1 MDFSHQ
7 TILTN
12 QYFIYICTM
21 KERKQTLGF
30 FLARATY
37 GMAASLNGLLK
48 NKGVDLTHSQ
58 YEVLRV
64 LYAEDGISQQELAKR
79 VYKDVSA
86 IKRTL
91 DILEGKGLVQRV
103 PVTMRKNSI
112 IITETGKQLI
122 PQVLDYI
129 ERWEHSLLKGVDS
142 EEYEIFKNVLK
153 NIHENLALGLHDSKP
168 I

>member
-58 YEVLRV
+58 YEVLRSSRSS
-64 LYAEDGISQQELAKR
+64 AEMSPASTTSDACTSGATAWRAFDDARGRSSR
-79 VYKDVSA
+79 S
-86 IKRTL
+86 
-91 DILEGKGLVQRV
+91 
-103 PVTMRKNSI
+103 
-112 IITETGKQLI
+112 
-122 PQVLDYI
+122 
-129 ERWEHSLLKGVDS
+129 
-142 EEYEIFKNVLK
+142 
-153 NIHENLALGLHDSKP
+153 
-168 I
+168 